1 MSHDRFNRL
10 KPRLFTLF
18 VLGLPVLT
26 PALARANVVDDWNA
40 IAQQAIVVNAGRG
53 GAVAVVDYAYVHIAI
68 YDAVNAI
75 DGRYGVFAVQ
85 PLSSPVG
92 GSPEAAAA
100 TAAYLTLKWMFPAQQ
115 AYLDGV
121 YASYMA
127 GIPSGSPK
135 TIGTLIGTD
144 IGNAFTAL
152 RTGDGRNA
160 SVPYVFGAGPGVY
173 ELTPGCPAP
182 PASPASPWLAQLKP
196 FAIESPSQFRADGP
210 PNLTSAQWA
219 DDMNETRLYGALN
232 GSLRTSEET
241 RTGQF
246 YAENPGSQFGRN
258 VRGIA
263 TAFQLSVADSARFF
277 AQVFV
282 TTADSLI
289 TTFNS
294 KYYYNFWRPITAI
307 HAADTDDNPDTDPD
321 LTWVPLVSTPCH
333 PEYPA
338 AHGAGTGGLAHAIE
352 QFFGTKRVEFTLTS
366 TTVPGFAS
374 YSHHFTNT
382 QDLVKEVIDARILGG
397 MHYRTSGVHGTVI
410 GNKVAHYVAEHYFRP
425 VE

>member
-1 MSHDRFNRL
+1 MSSDNGKRL
-10 KPRLFTLF
+10 KTRSFTSVALGVS
-18 VLGLPVLT
+18 VLI
-26 PALARANVVDDWNA
+26 PALADANVVDDWNA
-40 IAQQAIVVNAGRG
+40 IAQQAIVVNAARG
-53 GAVAVVDYAYVHIAI
+53 GAAAVVDFAYVHIAI

-75 DGRYGVFAVQ
+75 DGRYSVFAVQ

-100 TAAYLTLKWMFPAQQ
+100 TAAYLTLKWMFPTQQ

-127 GIPSGSPK
+127 GIPSGGPK
-135 TIGTLIGTD
+135 TIGTLVGTEV
-144 IGNAFTAL
+144 GNAFTVL

-173 ELTPGCPAP
+173 QLTTGCV
-182 PASPASPWLAQLKP
+182 SPATPWLAQLKP
-196 FAIESPSQFRADGP
+196 FAIESASQFRADGP
-210 PNLTSAQWA
+210 PNLTSRQWA
-219 DDMNETRLYGALN
+219 EDMNETKLYGALD
-232 GSLRTSEET
+232 GSLRTTEQT

-246 YAENPGSQFGRN
+246 YAENPGSQYGRN
-258 VRGIA
+258 LRGIA
-263 TAFQLSVADSARFF
+263 AVYQLSVPDSARFF

-282 TTADSLI
+282 TAADSLI
-289 TTFNS
+289 TAFDS
-294 KYYYNFWRPITAI
+294 KYYYNFWRPFTAI
-307 HAADTDDNPDTDPD
+307 RAGDTDDNAATEPDP
-321 LTWVPLVSTPCH
+321 TWTPLVATPCH

-338 AHGAGTGGLAHAIE
+338 AHGAGTGGLAHALE

-366 TTVPGFAS
+366 TSVSGFAS
-374 YSHHFTNT
+374 YAHHFTRT
-382 QDLVKEVIDARILGG
+382 QDLVKEIIDARIFGG

-410 GNKVAHYVAEHYFRP
+410 ANKVAHYVAKHYFRP